1 MLLYV
6 PNLGCCARGQIPRL
20 SDGMGTDKAEGKMT
34 LSGYAAEQTTKR
46 TPKLLLGPQ
55 TLHHLTWIWAKL
67 TITCALTQHANILV
81 CNPKPLQNLLWSLL
95 LNKQTKGSHLAAWKC
110 GKHETC
116 EGGSGS
122 NRIHMDGCCGW
133 DAWGHQV
140 GIDEVGIV
148 RWSMLG
154 GHGRGVAAKCR
165 INGGADV
172 EWGSGA
178 GDAGGC
184 GEH

>member
-1 MLLYV
+1 
-6 PNLGCCARGQIPRL
+6 
-20 SDGMGTDKAEGKMT
+20 
-34 LSGYAAEQTTKR
+34 
-46 TPKLLLGPQ
+46 
-55 TLHHLTWIWAKL
+55 
-67 TITCALTQHANILV
+67 
-81 CNPKPLQNLLWSLL
+81 
-95 LNKQTKGSHLAAWKC
+95 
-110 GKHETC
+110 
-116 EGGSGS
+116 
-122 NRIHMDGCCGW
+122 MDGCRVW

-154 GHGRGVAAKCR
+154 GHGGGVAAKCG

-172 EWGSGA
+172 EWGLGA